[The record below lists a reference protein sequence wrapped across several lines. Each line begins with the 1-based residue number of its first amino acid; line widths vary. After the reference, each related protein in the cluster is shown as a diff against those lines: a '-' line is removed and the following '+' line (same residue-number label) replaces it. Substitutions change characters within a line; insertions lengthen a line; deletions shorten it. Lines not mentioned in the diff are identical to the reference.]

1 MAYTLGRMKNM
12 EMHMPDQKDNQ
23 PMGRMHTFWAIG
35 SLLAAEI
42 LYSMG
47 SLLAILTSNS
57 KLGILP
63 SFVFL
68 QILIFWIASRLRIR
82 STPFVVLWL
91 TGSIFFSILH
101 FPWLLR

>member
-1 MAYTLGRMKNM
+1 MKNM
-12 EMHMPDQKDNQ
+12 EVPMPDPNDDQ
-23 PMGRMHTFWAIG
+23 PMGRMQTFWAVAG
-35 SLLAAEI
+35 LLAAEI
-42 LYSMG
+42 LYSIG

-68 QILIFWIASRLRIR
+68 QIVIFWLASRLRIR
-82 STPFVVLWL
+82 SIPFVVLWL
-91 TGSIFFSILH
+91 TGSIFFSVLH